1 MDATHHMK
9 SNSNCFPSEE
19 CGDIGIWIIKRLD
32 LTISVS
38 EKFYT
43 RQIEAL
49 SKKILLIELF
59 YARGGGKTPNLR
71 NCEKLSWVALM
82 ALDHQIISTLTTKL
96 QFEQIVKKNWVNC
109 QKWLLKTPLW
119 GYRQNLHLNKL
130 QKKLHFERIFN
141 SSNFSKLSK
150 TWNWA
155 IAEKP

>member
-9 SNSNCFPSEE
+9 SNSNCFPLEE

-71 NCEKLSWVALM
+71 NCEKLS
-82 ALDHQIISTLTTKL
+82 
-96 QFEQIVKKNWVNC
+96 
-109 QKWLLKTPLW
+109 
-119 GYRQNLHLNKL
+119 
-130 QKKLHFERIFN
+130 
-141 SSNFSKLSK
+141 
-150 TWNWA
+150 
-155 IAEKP
+155 